1 MKKSTI
7 DPRILAV
14 LAIILVAALARLIP
28 HPPNVTPLAA
38 MALFAGSYLA
48 DRRLAFAVPL
58 AALFLSDLL
67 LGLHATMPFVYA
79 GLAMTVLIG
88 MKVIGNRRDMMRI
101 GGATLASSLVFY
113 AVTNFGVWAAGTM
126 YPHTPAGLA
135 ACYVAGLPFLQ
146 NGLLGDLAFA
156 ALLFGGFELTTR
168 RLSVLQAR

>member
-1 MKKSTI
+1 MKKPTI

-79 GLAMTVLIG
+79 GLAMTVFIG

-113 AVTNFGVWAAGTM
+113 VVTNFGVWAAGTM

-156 ALLFGGFELTTR
+156 ALLFGGFALTTR
-168 RLSVLQAR
+168 RLPVLQAR

>member
-79 GLAMTVLIG
+79 GLAMTVFIG
-88 MKVIGNRRDMMRI
+88 MKVIGDRRGMMRI
-101 GGATLASSLVFY
+101 GGAAIASSLIFY
-113 AVTNFGVWAAGTM
+113 AVTNFGVWAAGAM

-156 ALLFGGFELTTR
+156 ALLFGGFALTAR
-168 RLSVLQAR
+168 RLPVLQAR